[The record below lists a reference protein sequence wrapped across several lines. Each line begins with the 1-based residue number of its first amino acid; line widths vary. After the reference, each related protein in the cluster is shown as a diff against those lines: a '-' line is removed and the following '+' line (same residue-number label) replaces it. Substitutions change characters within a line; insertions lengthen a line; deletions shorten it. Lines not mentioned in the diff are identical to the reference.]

1 MDHNN
6 QIERHKYLVE
16 SVKESENAMNLARMR
31 YDYGVANF
39 LDVLDA
45 ERTLL
50 LTQSELAQSET
61 ELRTSLV
68 AVYKALGGGWEYYEE
83 ELRVQQAA
91 GTAQEAAGEAN
102 Q

>member
-1 MDHNN
+1 
-6 QIERHKYLVE
+6 
-16 SVKESENAMNLARMR
+16 VKESENAMRLARMR

-50 LTQSELAQSET
+50 ETQSELARSET
-61 ELRTSLV
+61 VLRTSLV
-68 AVYKALGGGWEYYEE
+68 AVYKALGGGWEIYEE
-83 ELRVQQAA
+83 DLRTQQTA
-91 GTAQEAAGEAN
+91 GKAEEASGSAR